1 MIANKIPPQV
11 LEIEE
16 AVLSAILLNGKVL
29 DKIALCPD
37 DFYSTAHQQIFK
49 GLINL
54 KSSQKPIDILTVV
67 EELQC
72 MKCLDKAGGI
82 E

>member
-29 DKIALCPD
+29 DKIAL
-37 DFYSTAHQQIFK
+37 
-49 GLINL
+49 
-54 KSSQKPIDILTVV
+54 
-67 EELQC
+67 
-72 MKCLDKAGGI
+72 
-82 E
+82 